1 MLNKVT
7 LFLVIL
13 GAVNMGMSTWAH
25 VDVITV
31 VFGDLNHIVSAM
43 VGLSGMYMLLS
54 NYTTLLKKA

>member
-25 VDVITV
+25 VDIITV